1 MYIHL
6 NRQILYYEKSGKG
19 APLLLLHGNGEDHT
33 IFDKL
38 VPLLEQSYTVYAIDS
53 RGHGES
59 NPTDDFHYDGMADDI
74 AKLITA
80 LELERPI
87 LFGFSDGA
95 IIGLLIA
102 IQQPGLL
109 SKLILAGANL
119 NPKGMKWHIRRK
131 IKKHYRKTGSLLDRM
146 MLTEPNIA
154 PAMLSTIS
162 TPVLVLAGSNDM
174 ITASH
179 TKKIAASLPHAQL
192 QIISGEDH
200 GSYIIHSSKAYQYI
214 KGFLYQ

>member
-74 AKLITA
+74 AKLISSAQSHMTSGPSSISQAAAVEA
-80 LELERPI
+80 L
-87 LFGFSDGA
+87 
-95 IIGLLIA
+95 
-102 IQQPGLL
+102 
-109 SKLILAGANL
+109 
-119 NPKGMKWHIRRK
+119 
-131 IKKHYRKTGSLLDRM
+131 TGSQDCVDV
-146 MLTEPNIA
+146 
-154 PAMLSTIS
+154 S
-162 TPVLVLAGSNDM
+162 
-174 ITASH
+174 
-179 TKKIAASLPHAQL
+179 
-192 QIISGEDH
+192 
-200 GSYIIHSSKAYQYI
+200 
-214 KGFLYQ
+214 